1 MKNEKKINDYAVRRC
16 SMKESTPLAE
26 KLGRNAHVDVDQV
39 ITQYNLVN
47 FTQARV
53 SRTFLIQQRPCSIFY

>member
-1 MKNEKKINDYAVRRC
+1 
-16 SMKESTPLAE
+16 MKESTPLAE